1 MADAIQVTYDGEHAD
16 AIRAIREQVFIV
28 EQQID
33 ADIEFDGLDPQA
45 LHVLIRVRG
54 QFVGTGRILADGH
67 IGRIAIL
74 ADFRSLGLGA
84 KVVQALVVAAR
95 EQGYPHVYL
104 GAQKHAVDFYVKLG
118 FSAYGDEFIEA
129 DIVHLAME
137 QYL

>member
-1 MADAIQVTYDGEHAD
+1 MATAIQVSYDGEHAN

-28 EQQID
+28 EQHID
-33 ADIEFDGLDPQA
+33 RDIEFDGLDSQA
-45 LHVLIRVRG
+45 LHVLIQAQG
-54 QFVGTGRILADGH
+54 EFVGTGRILADGH

-74 ADFRSLGLGA
+74 ADFRGFGLGA
-84 KVVQALVVAAR
+84 MVVQALVTTAR

-104 GAQKHAVDFYVKLG
+104 GSQKHAVDFYIKLG